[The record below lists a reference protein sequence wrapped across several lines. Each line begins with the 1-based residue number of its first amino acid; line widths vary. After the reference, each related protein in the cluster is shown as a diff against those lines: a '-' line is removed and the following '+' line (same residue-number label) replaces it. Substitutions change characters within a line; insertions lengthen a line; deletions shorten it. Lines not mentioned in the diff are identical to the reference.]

1 MRVWFIARREMIQLL
16 RDRRTIIVFV
26 SVPAVLVLLFG
37 YALSF
42 DVRHLRTV
50 VLDEDRTPA
59 SRLLVER
66 FVQTGR
72 FDLLGAV
79 SSERELRHALDYG
92 RAQVA
97 VRIPP
102 RYAQDLGTDR
112 TVPVQVILDGSD
124 PHAANV
130 ALQHAQGLL
139 ADHARRV
146 TFATL
151 TGGHSTEGDRE
162 AEGASERLAMPLQPV
177 DPRIRIWYNPDLRDA
192 DFMIPGVVGTIT
204 SLLTM
209 FLSAFSIA
217 RERELGTFEQLIV
230 TPLQRVEIIL
240 GKLIPY
246 AAIAFTNIC
255 IVIGTGSLV
264 FGVPI
269 RGDLG
274 LLMALSL
281 LFIMGSLGIGLFV
294 STISQTQA
302 QVFPILIMNYLP
314 NVLLSGFVF
323 PIASMPAVIQPLTQ
337 VIPLTHYLVIIRGIM
352 LKGMGIDAFIPQLTY
367 LTVFCL
373 GILTLSILM
382 LHKKL

>member
-1 MRVWFIARREMIQLL
+1 
-16 RDRRTIIVFV
+16 
-26 SVPAVLVLLFG
+26 
-37 YALSF
+37 
-42 DVRHLRTV
+42 
-50 VLDEDRTPA
+50 
-59 SRLLVER
+59 
-66 FVQTGR
+66 
-72 FDLLGAV
+72 
-79 SSERELRHALDYG
+79 
-92 RAQVA
+92 
-97 VRIPP
+97 
-102 RYAQDLGTDR
+102 
-112 TVPVQVILDGSD
+112 VILDGSD

-139 ADHARRV
+139 ADHGRRV
-146 TFATL
+146 TISTL
-151 TGGHSTEGDRE
+151 AAGHSTDGDSE
-162 AEGASERLAMPLQPV
+162 AGGASERLPIPLQPV